1 MAGLDYSL
9 DELDSPN
16 KTNTINRAFDA
27 IKAIQEK
34 EDVVFIGHHEF
45 KETVS
50 ITQLPLDNPALTGDL
65 VGDLDPEKT
74 DGKRTKKFFV
84 DTRQLDM
91 CIAQAE
97 NLQDMLHSEM
107 MAMKVLGILSFGL
120 RKSGELLADAI
131 YEHKMAKV
139 DLKRAQA
146 VASLEKFYEYAL
158 ERKLDASVDLKA
170 TDKTKDHYINIDAG
184 VMKAAEKEALFEAMV
199 SQLDTYKTQFT
210 MAMSGVKAMIS
221 KQRGDSLISGAA
233 TPTVDDPSDKD
244 NIPF

>member
-16 KTNTINRAFDA
+16 KATAINRAFDT
-27 IKAIQEK
+27 IKESNEMQR
-34 EDVVFIGHHEF
+34 GHYEF
-45 KETVS
+45 KTFENTNVV
-50 ITQLPLDNPALTGDL
+50 LNGDL
-65 VGDLDPEKT
+65 LGDLDPEKT
-74 DGKRTKKFFV
+74 DAKRTKKFFV
-84 DTRQLDM
+84 DTRQLDV

-139 DLKRAQA
+139 ELKRAQSI
-146 VASLEKFYEYAL
+146 ASLEKFWQYAKDKKD
-158 ERKLDASVDLKA
+158 EDIDIKA
-170 TDKTKDHYINIDAG
+170 TDKTKDHYVNIDAD
-184 VMKAAEKEALFEAMV
+184 VMKAAEKEALYEAMV

-210 MAMSGVKAMIS
+210 MAMSGVKAMIG
-221 KQRGDSLISGAA
+221 KQRGDSLISGVA
-233 TPTVDDPSDKD
+233 TPTVADPSDSD
-244 NIPF
+244 IAL